1 MKTWV
6 IFGAGGRGV
15 GSHIADIAVAQQ
27 RPIVALV
34 RSQDA
39 ANRLNEKGIKTV
51 IGDAIDAK
59 AVEDVLT
66 LAGHDADIIS
76 TMGGENDYLA
86 HRTVIDIAEKMH
98 FKRMLM
104 VSSLGCGDSWVA
116 LSDRAK
122 AAFGQAVREKSLA
135 EVWLQ
140 TSRLDYA
147 IVRPGGLLNGEE
159 TGKAQLYQYEETHGL
174 VNRKDVARL
183 VTQLLDAERLD
194 DQVYAVIEP
203 GLVPEK

>member
-15 GSHIADIAVAQQ
+15 GAHIADIAVAQQ

-203 GLVPEK
+203 GLVPAK

>member
-6 IFGAGGRGV
+6 IFGAGGKGV
-15 GSHIADIAVAQQ
+15 GAHIADIGVTQQ

-34 RSQDA
+34 RSEEA
-39 ANRLNEKGIKTV
+39 ANRLKEKGIKTI

-59 AVEDVLT
+59 AVEAVLT
-66 LAGHDADIIS
+66 LAGKEADIIS

-86 HRTVIDIAEKMH
+86 HRTVIDIAEKMD
-98 FKRMLM
+98 FQRMLM
-104 VSSLGCGDSWVA
+104 VSSLGCGDSWAA

-140 TSRLDYA
+140 TSHFDYA

-174 VNRKDVARL
+174 VNRRDVARL
-183 VTQLLDAERLD
+183 VTQLLEADLLG
-194 DQVYAVIEP
+194 DQIYAVVEP
-203 GLVPEK
+203 GLAPSK